1 MQVLNQKIYQINIIM
16 VKIKNPLNNTKMYRN
31 NTNQIKIDTT
41 FMKDELIIQKFLI
54 QEIDI

>member
-16 VKIKNPLNNTKMYRN
+16 VKIKNPLNNTKMYRK

-41 FMKDELIIQKFLI
+41 FMKDELIIQKFQI